1 MLYQFEEHPSVN
13 GHFGQILQDSVIHS
27 AFLIVS
33 YQLNHIPKD
42 PQTHSGVYF
51 DHLDQFGISLK
62 DFENIVECVGRVGV
76 FQIVSFKV
84 KRCLV
89 LYSGSSQRDGFGGL
103 VVGSC

>member
-13 GHFGQILQDSVIHS
+13 GHSGQILQDSVIHS

-62 DFENIVECVGRVGV
+62 DFENICGMCRKIRCFPDCV
-76 FQIVSFKV
+76 I
-84 KRCLV
+84 
-89 LYSGSSQRDGFGGL
+89 
-103 VVGSC
+103 